1 MRFLVVPAL
10 ARKYSGDSTHRH
22 RARSMYSRLV
32 VPLLAALCTST
43 VLASDDWPGFRGP
56 TADGRSDAK
65 NLPTSWSETENI
77 RWKTAIH
84 GRGHSSP
91 VVLGKEVWVT
101 TADEVKGDPKARPP
115 RKGDPPANPVREVHL
130 YAIAVDRDTG
140 KVVHDL
146 KLGVERDPQYCHPF
160 NTYASPTPFVEEG
173 RLYAHFGSLGT
184 WCIDTVTGKSLW
196 DRRDLKCD
204 HFRGPGSSPVVYG
217 NFLYLIFDGFDVQY
231 VVALDKANGKTIWK
245 TDRNIKYGTDNGDYK
260 KAYATPALFR
270 LGGKDHLVCPS
281 AECTIA
287 YDPATGE
294 ELWRLVHDDR
304 RSMNGSARP
313 VMGDGLLFLTSG
325 HTKRLMALKP
335 EGLSGLAAP
344 ASVKWQITR
353 DVPSRPSVLYDG
365 GLIYMVSDD
374 GLASCLEAAT
384 GKVHYSGQRLDG
396 EFSASP
402 VLADGH
408 IFYSSQ
414 KGKTFVVATG
424 PTFNVVAENRLGEN
438 RDIGFMASPA
448 VAGESLYLRTT
459 THLYRVGRK

>member
-1 MRFLVVPAL
+1 MRIRPIV
-10 ARKYSGDSTHRH
+10 
-22 RARSMYSRLV
+22 
-32 VPLLAALCTST
+32 LLAALCTST
-43 VLASDDWPGFRGP
+43 GLAGDTWPGFRGP
-56 TADGRSDAK
+56 GADGRADAR
-65 NLPTSWSETENI
+65 NLVTTWSETENVI
-77 RWKTAIH
+77 WKTPIH

-101 TADEVKGDPKARPP
+101 TADEVKGEATKPP
-115 RKGDPPANPVREVHL
+115 RRGDPPANPVKEVHFF
-130 YAIAVDRDTG
+130 AIGIDRDTG
-140 KVVHDL
+140 KVIHNL
-146 KLGVERDPQYCHPF
+146 KLGTQSDPQYCHPF
-160 NTYASPTPFVEEG
+160 NTYASPTPYIEEG

-184 WCIDTVTGKSLW
+184 WCVDTATGKVIW

-204 HFRGPGSSPVVYG
+204 HFRGAGSSPVVYG
-217 NFLYLIFDGFDVQY
+217 NLLYLILDGSDLQY
-231 VVALDKANGKTIWK
+231 VIALDKTTGKTIWK

-287 YDPATGE
+287 YDPGTGR

-304 RSMNGSARP
+304 KSMNGSARP
-313 VMGDGLLFLTSG
+313 VMGDLGDGLLYLTSG
-325 HTKRLMALKP
+325 NTKRLIALKP
-335 EGLSGLAAP
+335 DGLEGMVGPAA
-344 ASVKWQITR
+344 VKWQATR
-353 DVPSRPSVLYDG
+353 DIPSRPSVLFDR

-374 GLASCLEAAT
+374 GLASCLDAST

-402 VLADGH
+402 VLAGGN
-408 IFYSSQ
+408 IYYCSQ
-414 KGKTFVVATG
+414 KGKTFVVAAGT
-424 PTFNVVAENRLGEN
+424 TFNVVAENRLGES

-448 VAGESLYLRTT
+448 IAGDSLYLRTT